1 MNQIQW
7 IRVSGLDDKHCK
19 FSLHIRMFFIC
30 KNLES
35 WSKKNMQYIL
45 DESLQNIQM
54 HQWNH
59 VACYEQE
66 NPLKT
71 VCLVAQQ
78 YCYGYFVF
86 RACST

>member
-1 MNQIQW
+1 MINTVNSHR
-7 IRVSGLDDKHCK
+7 IRRCFLFV
-19 FSLHIRMFFIC
+19 

-35 WSKKNMQYIL
+35 WSKKKMQYIL
-45 DESLQNIQM
+45 GESLRNIQM
-54 HQWNH
+54 NQWNH

-78 YCYGYFVF
+78 FCYGYSVF
-86 RACST
+86 HACST